1 MSTATES
8 LTATALTFLATAE
21 ITIGALAVMTDYA
34 GREIGVRVTHIHE
47 DGSVTGRHCGLT
59 PTAPYQIGDMVS
71 RDRKHVRPA
80 F

>member
-1 MSTATES
+1 MTA
-8 LTATALTFLATAE
+8 AALSFIPTRE

-47 DGSVTGRHCGLT
+47 DGSVTGRHCGLAA
-59 PTAPYQIGDMVS
+59 TAPYQIGDAIS